1 MGCITF
7 CLLALC
13 ILFIQTKGLLR
24 SRDLPNEMAKCL
36 NKFYKSCT
44 IEDEVGLSILHNCI
58 QEYKWKPNPERQY
71 PVKRLSPGAIAYGER
86 LARRVQSLSS
96 GRGKRQAGR
105 RRKEYRMLNDNE
117 RNRYHNAVRRLK
129 ESQNG
134 ESEYDMIA
142 SIHTGDIEQTAHF
155 GCHFAGFHREYLKMY
170 EEALRE
176 IDPSVTL
183 PYWDSTLDQYMDNS
197 ADSLLFTAEFMGNG
211 NGEVTSGPAANWQ
224 TETGPL
230 RRNIGV
236 EGELYLYEE
245 IQNITTQTRLRD
257 ICGLTRDVQSNGL
270 EFHHGD
276 IHLWV
281 GGNMAELNTAADD
294 PLFWMHHANV
304 DRIWELQRSNARRA
318 GVDIDNDYPTDPND
332 FGNEFHS
339 PDAEFG
345 LFRTD
350 LRVRDGVRGRLI
362 NGIYQYE
369 QPPTC
374 SARRM
379 DCGSNKLRCAQLNGR
394 YICISKTLEEYR
406 RDLEEERTPPR
417 PGGNNGGFPRQP
429 TNPWFNRRWFGSNNR
444 NPSRPQPPVNPGE
457 PEAITYPL
465 IDQCSAFEYKPIQ
478 NSFCANG
485 RKDVKEWVYLPVRVI
500 SQRDPSFTRYDS
512 YPVRSGNIR
521 AGSDIYSLNSYTKLK
536 SALNP
541 GSPDCYQKC
550 KSSQTGAGEVFVR
563 TDGISYTGTYQ
574 EYAIV
579 DQRLPVSVSVAYVAV
594 KSPVR
599 GKTSAVVSAYD
610 SCGRVCRPSCLN
622 LRTKKYEP
630 CSGAI
635 DITTQSP
642 HLYAYSLGD
651 SIMKLY
657 EFNGAPQFN
666 DNEIFLS
673 FFCDYSNKWPWQTVI
688 RQSNIQ
694 PSPRWTRP
702 TYPGIQGPSL
712 KNNQVA
718 PSQKKFHGNKPLSGV
733 INHCDLGNG
742 CIIQRPGSC
751 NSSCSENQIY
761 ECTNA
766 CNRFA
771 RCSMGKYYV
780 NRCYG
785 GHFDSVSKKC
795 RPGMGRCSMHEYRL

>member
-1 MGCITF
+1 MGSITL

-13 ILFIQTKGLLR
+13 ILFIQTNGLLR

-86 LARRVQSLSS
+86 LARRVQSLGSR
-96 GRGKRQAGR
+96 RGKRQAVR
-105 RRKEYRMLNDNE
+105 RRKEYRMLTDDE

-129 ESQNG
+129 ESRNG
-134 ESEYDMIA
+134 ESQYDMIA

-183 PYWDSTLDQYMDNS
+183 PYWDSTIEQYMDSS
-197 ADSLLFTAEFMGNG
+197 AESLLFTAEFMGNG

-236 EGELYLYEE
+236 EGELYLFEE
-245 IQNITTQTRLRD
+245 IQNITNQTRFTD
-257 ICGLTRDVQSNGL
+257 ICGLTRDVESNGL

-304 DRIWELQRSNARRA
+304 DRIWELQRSFARRA
-318 GVDIDNDYPTDPND
+318 GVDVDNDYPTDPND
-332 FGNEFHS
+332 FGNEFHA

-350 LRVRDGVRGRLI
+350 LRVRDGVSGQLI

-374 SARRM
+374 SANRM
-379 DCGSNKLRCAQLNGR
+379 DCGSNQLRCAQLNGR
-394 YICISKTLEEYR
+394 YLCISKTLEEYR
-406 RDLEEERTPPR
+406 RDLEEERTR
-417 PGGNNGGFPRQP
+417 PGGNNRGFPRQP
-429 TNPWFNRRWFGSNNR
+429 TNPWFNRRWFGGNTR
-444 NPSRPQPPVNPGE
+444 NPSRPMPRVNPGE

-500 SQRDPSFTRYDS
+500 SQRDPSFTKYDS

-521 AGSDIYSLNSYTKLK
+521 SGSDIYSLNSYTKLK

-541 GSPDCYQKC
+541 GSPQCYQKC
-550 KSSQTGAGEVFVR
+550 RSSQTGAGEVFVR

-599 GKTSAVVSAYD
+599 GKTSAVISAYD

-622 LRTKKYEP
+622 LRSKKYEP

-635 DITTQSP
+635 DVTTKAP

-657 EFNGAPQFN
+657 GLNGAPQFN

-673 FFCDYSNKWPWQTVI
+673 FFCDYSNKW
-688 RQSNIQ
+688 
-694 PSPRWTRP
+694 
-702 TYPGIQGPSL
+702 
-712 KNNQVA
+712 
-718 PSQKKFHGNKPLSGV
+718 
-733 INHCDLGNG
+733 
-742 CIIQRPGSC
+742 
-751 NSSCSENQIY
+751 
-761 ECTNA
+761 
-766 CNRFA
+766 
-771 RCSMGKYYV
+771 
-780 NRCYG
+780 
-785 GHFDSVSKKC
+785 
-795 RPGMGRCSMHEYRL
+795 